1 MRKIRLLAL
10 DLDGTLTK
18 SDKTVSE
25 GNKEAL
31 RLAQEKGVTIVL
43 ASGRPVLGVAHVADE
58 LGLDKTGGY
67 VIACTGARII
77 DWKTKEE
84 IVKEVFPGK
93 YVPEIIEAG
102 KRTGISILS
111 YNDIG
116 VISENTEDRYVQLE
130 GYNNGIPVIRVED
143 LEAEIR
149 EDPVNMMAV
158 GEPEKLLEA
167 FETVFSPEL
176 GDKLMVFRSEPCF
189 VEILAQGCGK
199 DTALAKLCGMLG
211 IQPEEVM
218 ACGDGLNDIP
228 MLSFAGI
235 GVAMENGREEAKA
248 AADYIAPGNDDDGVA
263 EAIRKFILDV

>member
-84 IVKEVFPGK
+84 IVKEVFPEK

-130 GYNNGIPVIRVED
+130 GYRHPGHPGGRSGG
-143 LEAEIR
+143 R
-149 EDPVNMMAV
+149 DP
-158 GEPEKLLEA
+158 GG
-167 FETVFSPEL
+167 S
-176 GDKLMVFRSEPCF
+176 G
-189 VEILAQGCGK
+189 QY
-199 DTALAKLCGMLG
+199 
-211 IQPEEVM
+211 
-218 ACGDGLNDIP
+218 DG
-228 MLSFAGI
+228 G
-235 GVAMENGREEAKA
+235 GRA
-248 AADYIAPGNDDDGVA
+248 
-263 EAIRKFILDV
+263 